1 MSGKKI
7 IRKWLTLTLSAL
19 VILFFSLTFLTLL
32 GQWIFQAI
40 GALLLGWFTHLTR
53 VIPLLDWNAE
63 LIFCF
68 LLALTLAT
76 WMLHRALNW
85 LHKQGTLNQAW
96 TPKRTLALTSL
107 LLMLFG
113 MSVAMTGIVHQSIW
127 VMKGPITRTNRA
139 SELTNALNSGK
150 NIFSTSFSYAKEHD
164 GHYPSGLRLLLEND
178 SENEDWQELSLG
190 DLYYQPKNKDLPP
203 EPWVYY
209 PWTTSHRTNL
219 ITLHSS
225 SPAFNGRWIVG
236 QLNGAVQTVSNEEF
250 QEMLATTQAALRRKR
265 TAGHPHGP
273 SPSHPR
279 QRVVPPQ

>member
-1 MSGKKI
+1 MSGKKNSI
-7 IRKWLTLTLSAL
+7 MKSVRNILLAL
-19 VILFFSLTFLTLL
+19 LGTMLAISLLNMAVLQVIL
-32 GQWIFQAI
+32 
-40 GALLLGWFTHLTR
+40 ALFLGWLAHTFR

-85 LHKQGTLNQAW
+85 LHKQGTLKQAW

-127 VMKGPITRTNRA
+127 VMKGPIAQSNHRSRT
-139 SELTNALNSGK
+139 TNEINNVKQLYTAC
-150 NIFSTSFSYAKEHD
+150 FSYAKDHK
-164 GHYPSGLRLLLEND
+164 GNMPSNLRLLIDEGLLD
-178 SENEDWQELSLG
+178 EDHILL
-190 DLYYQPKNKDLPP
+190 YQPQNRDLPP

-209 PWTTSHRTNL
+209 PWTLSDRTNL
-219 ITLHSS
+219 IVLHSS